1 MRLSTYPTF
10 PSVHV
15 AFAGPRPL
23 AAERVDYD
31 LVRTGEESW
40 RLDLA
45 CPGFAEADLDIETQA
60 GSLLVRGT
68 PTARPSDEQVVHAG
82 LARRPV
88 ERRFALGEH
97 LRVTDAALAD
107 GILSITLV
115 REVPEALRPRSI
127 EIARAA

>member
-1 MRLSTYPTF
+1 MRLSRCPEG
-10 PSVHV
+10 PSVRV
-15 AFAGPRPL
+15 AFAHPRPI
-23 AAERVDYD
+23 ATEQVDYD

-45 CPGFAEADLDIETQA
+45 TPGFTAADLDIEARA
-60 GSLLVRGT
+60 GTLVVRGT
-68 PTARPSDEQVVHAG
+68 PAGRATGDEVVHAG

-97 LRVTDAALAD
+97 VRVADAALAD
-107 GILSITLV
+107 GILSLTLV
-115 REVPEALRPRSI
+115 REVPEALRPRRI